1 MYKTKVLSNN
11 LKVVY
16 EKIPHARS
24 VSAGVWVL
32 SGSRYERISGM
43 SHFIEHMLF
52 KGTKTKTARQIAEK
66 TDRCGGQLNAYTT
79 REYTAFYSLTPADS
93 LDDSLELLSDMI
105 NNSVFSKKDIELEK
119 NVVLE
124 EISMYEDSPE
134 DLVFDLLEEHAFF
147 GNTLGRSI
155 TGTKESVNSIT
166 REEIKEHMESFYTP
180 GNMILAVAGSFD
192 EDRLIETAEKY
203 FGSAKERP
211 VGTVTIKKPEF
222 FTGTDTVI
230 KDIEQA
236 NVVVGFESFGYD
248 NEERYPL
255 IILNNA
261 LGGGMSSRLFQK
273 IREESGLAYSVYT
286 SVSNYR
292 DTGIFAVYAGL
303 AEKNLDST
311 LKIIESELNKVAK
324 EGLTIDETER
334 AKEQVAGSLILSGE
348 SVSSHMSALGRG
360 MLLSGEVKDEDFLL
374 SKIRTVTAEDVKR
387 TAQMLFSGQK
397 SFTQIVRGNR
407 ESSQRKSI

>member
-16 EKIPHARS
+16 ERIPHARS

-52 KGTKTKTARQIAEK
+52 KGTKTKTARQVAEK

-93 LDDSLELLSDMI
+93 LEDSLELLSDMI
-105 NNSVFSKKDIELEK
+105 NNSVFSEKDIALEK

-124 EISMYEDSPE
+124 EIAMYEDSPE

-166 REEIKEHMESFYTP
+166 REDIIEHMESFYTP

-192 EDRLIETAEKY
+192 EDRLLEMSEKY
-203 FGSAKERP
+203 FGTAIDRP
-211 VGTVTIKKPEF
+211 IGAAIIKKPEF
-222 FTGTDTVI
+222 FTGSDTVI

-236 NVVVGFESFGYD
+236 NIAVGFESFGYD
-248 NEERYPL
+248 NDERYPL

-303 AEKNLDST
+303 AEKNLDNT
-311 LKIIESELNKVAK
+311 LDIIKEELKMLVK
-324 EGLTIDETER
+324 EGLTEEETER

-348 SVSSHMSALGRG
+348 SVSTHMSSLGRG
-360 MLLSGEVKDEDFLL
+360 MLLSGEIKDEDYLL
-374 SKIRTVTAEDVKR
+374 SKIRAVTAEDVKR
-387 TAQMLFSGQK
+387 TAQIIFGGQK
-397 SFTQIVRGNR
+397 SYTQIVRGNK
-407 ESSQRKSI
+407 ESLR